1 MARAAWLCVLG
12 ALLSAGPGLATRTVR
27 GTYNQ
32 TLTVPC
38 GRDVPP
44 ELIFVKWK
52 YEKPDGSP
60 VFMATR
66 KNTSVKYESLPDY
79 AGRLELGP
87 DYALSI
93 AHALV
98 SDERRLVCMLITGE
112 NVYEEPTV
120 VRVFKA
126 PSRPQIQAQP
136 TFLPAG
142 ELALL
147 GECVA
152 QDSYPEANLTWY
164 KNGKVLEPADGAV
177 LMESSREQ
185 DPASRLHTVRSILS
199 YQASKETAGA
209 QFTCS
214 AAFQGPDGPESA
226 TSEPATFE
234 VHYPTEYLSVD
245 TLPPARSYKEGD
257 NITLE
262 CTADGNPP
270 PQEFV
275 FYFPGSDKGTPS
287 KSVLTLT
294 DVRRSGSGEYKCGLA
309 NTSLT
314 SAAIDLTVHYLD
326 VSMSPNGSVTR
337 LIGDALQVTCTP
349 TSSEKASVAWTKD
362 GIPIPSPPSFTS
374 LQYKDAGTYSCES
387 ILPARGLKKRQA
399 LHVTVEGKPRL
410 KVAKEANKDGKTK
423 TVTCQV
429 EGYPKATVQWVSS
442 DGQDLLNGTRETDY
456 ANLKFSSKV
465 TISPAENATLT
476 CIAEN
481 RVGRTSLSIN
491 VSAINIPEADE
502 PEEEEGEG
510 KDRDQRAS
518 DQAKLV
524 VGIVVGLL
532 LAAVV
537 AGVAYW
543 FYSKKVKPG
552 ARHTDKELGN
562 GEEIKALGEN
572 NHKTEA

>member
-1 MARAAWLCVLG
+1 MAGAAWLLC
-12 ALLSAGPGLATRTVR
+12 ALLSAGPALATRTVR
-27 GTYNQ
+27 GRYNQ
-32 TLTVPC
+32 TLAVPC

-44 ELIFVKWK
+44 ELMFVKWK

-66 KNTSVKYESLPDY
+66 KNASVKYEALPEY

-87 DYALSI
+87 DYALSV
-93 AHALV
+93 ARAQV
-98 SDERRLVCMLITGE
+98 SDERRLVCMLVTE
-112 NVYEEPTV
+112 DNVYEEPTT

-126 PSRPQIQAQP
+126 PSGPRIQGQP
-136 TFLPAG
+136 AFLPAG

-164 KNGKVLEPADGAV
+164 MDGRALEPADGAV
-177 LMESSREQ
+177 LIEASREQ
-185 DPASRLHTVRSILS
+185 DPASRLHTARSILS
-199 YQASKETAGA
+199 YRAAKETAGA
-209 QFTCS
+209 KFTCS

-234 VHYPTEYLSVD
+234 VHYPTQRLSLD
-245 TLPPARSYKEGD
+245 TLPPALGYREGD
-257 NITLE
+257 NITLT
-262 CTADGNPP
+262 CTGDGNPP
-270 PQEFV
+270 PQDFV
-275 FYFPGSDKGTPS
+275 FYFPGSDVGTPGA
-287 KSVLTLT
+287 SVLTLT
-294 DVRRSGSGEYKCGLA
+294 DARRSGSGAYKCGLA

-314 SAAIDLTVHYLD
+314 SPALDVTVHYLD

-337 LIGDALQVTCTP
+337 QVGEALQLSCTP
-349 TSSEKASVAWTKD
+349 TSSEEASVAWLKD
-362 GIPIPSPPSFTS
+362 GNLIPKPSFTS
-374 LQYKDAGTYSCES
+374 LQYKDAGTYTCEAF
-387 ILPARGLKKRQA
+387 LPHRGLKKRQT
-399 LHVTVEGKPRL
+399 LNLTVEGKPRL
-410 KVAKEANKDGKTK
+410 KVAKEASKDGKTK

-429 EGYPKATVQWVSS
+429 EGYPKAAVQWVSS
-442 DGQDLLNGTRETDY
+442 GGPDLLNGTRETDY
-456 ANLKFSSKV
+456 ANLKFSSKL

-491 VSAINIPEADE
+491 VSAINIPEPDE
-502 PEEEEGEG
+502 PEEQEEGEG

-532 LAAVV
+532 LAALV

-543 FYSKKVKPG
+543 FYSKKVKQG
-552 ARHTDKELGN
+552 TRHTDKELGN
-562 GEEIKALGEN
+562 GEENKALGEN
-572 NHKTEA
+572 NHKPEA